1 MLSVQ
6 TGGTIMKR
14 DIDFIRHLLFDIER
28 HGADCSIEV
37 LRNGSSPD
45 TDHRTQYHVRLLVDA
60 GLAKE
65 VEHTSAG
72 APCVRLTNAG
82 HEFVELSRNDLRWRE
97 AKWFVQEQTG
107 GLSIAVLRAV
117 LTKWAVDAIAR
128 TERIRRGRRTYRP
141 AYYRDYYRGEPGY
154 RVDSYRYEREP
165 LVDEELVRLAR
176 ARAAYR
182 DRTEHGD
189 DWAYG
194 PEGPIEEPIAE
205 DALGVSLPVNM
216 I

>member
-1 MLSVQ
+1 M
-6 TGGTIMKR
+6 
-14 DIDFIRHLLFDIER
+14 LFDIECQ
-28 HGADCSIEV
+28 GADCSLDV

-45 TDHRTQYHVRLLVDA
+45 TDQRTQYHVRLLVDA
-60 GLAKE
+60 GLTKE
-65 VEHTSAG
+65 VDRTAG
-72 APCVRLTNAG
+72 GVPCVRLTSAG
-82 HEFVELSRNDLRWRE
+82 HEFIELCRSDIRWRE

-117 LTKWAVDAIAR
+117 LTKWAVDTISR
-128 TERIRRGRRTYRP
+128 SERRRRWRRTYRP
-141 AYYRDYYRGEPGY
+141 YYREGYRGEPGY

-182 DRTEHGD
+182 DRIEHGD
-189 DWAYG
+189 EWSYG
-194 PEGPIEEPIAE
+194 PEGPIEEPFTE
-205 DALGVSLPVNM
+205 DTLGVSLPVNM